1 MATESTYAIDQLLRR
16 RKVDVIFDIG
26 ANVGQTATSYRQ
38 LFPEA
43 KIHSF
48 EPSDPAFSTLASSF
62 VGDQRFNAWKL
73 AISNVDGE
81 KDFFCSD
88 DDTCNSLLAPS
99 QDIGNVALQEK
110 LTSTSKNTVK
120 CSRLDS
126 FCRQNSIGRI
136 DLLKMDIQG
145 AELQAIEGASEK
157 LSLGDIG
164 LVFSEVQFSPL
175 YQDAC
180 EFRDIS
186 SAMNMH
192 GYKLY
197 GLYNLNHFLEDG
209 LLWGDAIFVHPSLL
223 R

>member
-26 ANVGQTATSYRQ
+26 ANVGQTARSYRQ
-38 LFPEA
+38 LFPDA

-48 EPSDPAFSTLASSF
+48 EPSDPAFSTLETTFA
-62 VGDQRFNAWKL
+62 GDQKFKAWKL

-88 DDTCNSLLAPS
+88 DDTCNSLLPPS
-99 QDIGNVALQEK
+99 QEIGNAALREK
-110 LTSTSKNTVK
+110 LTSTRKDKVE

-126 FCRQNSIGRI
+126 FCQQNSIGRI

-157 LSLGDIG
+157 LGSGDIG

-175 YQDAC
+175 YKDAC

-197 GLYNLNHFLEDG
+197 GLYNLHHFLEDG
-209 LLWGDAIFVHPSLL
+209 LLWGDAIFVHPSIL